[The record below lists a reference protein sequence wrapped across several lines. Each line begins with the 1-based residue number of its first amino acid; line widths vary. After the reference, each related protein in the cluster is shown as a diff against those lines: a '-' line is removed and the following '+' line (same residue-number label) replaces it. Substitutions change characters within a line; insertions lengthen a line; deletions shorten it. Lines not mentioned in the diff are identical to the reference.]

1 MIRFAPERPVAAACP
16 SNRLPSLRNWWCHAW
31 KGAWMEHGRMEGR
44 NCISSGFMRPPVS
57 PLRVRRLAGS
67 WLYLPSLHFRALPSP
82 SCFLCSFLPSVRT
95 LSLLLGLRSFVVPI
109 TAPAAV
115 AAAAPLCLHVMP
127 PAHSIMAWPNHAA
140 RILRASARV
149 PAEY

>member
-82 SCFLCSFLPSVRT
+82 SCFLCSFLPSV
-95 LSLLLGLRSFVVPI
+95 LSLSFSAFVHSLCPL
-109 TAPAAV
+109 PRPP
-115 AAAAPLCLHVMP
+115 PLCLHVMP